1 MNKVSIIIPY
11 FKKKNYIN
19 FTLSSVLTQTYK
31 NIEVL
36 IIYDDPNKKDLD
48 LIKKLKK
55 KDKRVRLIINKN
67 NIGPGY
73 SRNKGLKMAKGN
85 YVAFLDADDVWK
97 RKKLENQILFMKKN
111 NINFS
116 YTSYNQI
123 DKNGKKI
130 KTIFAPKHQTYE
142 NLLKDCR
149 IGLSTVVIKKKILK
163 SNFRFSK
170 LRTKEDL
177 FLWIQLSKKYNL
189 IGYNKVLSDWRK
201 LDNSLSSNTTQKI
214 LDGFR
219 LYYQYVGFN
228 IFKSIYYLVLLSV
241 NFIKKNI

>member
-19 FTLSSVLTQTYK
+19 FTLSSVLAQTYK

-97 RKKLENQILFMKKN
+97 KKKLENQILFMKKN
-111 NINFS
+111 DINFS

-123 DKNGKKI
+123 DKRLQNRIINCSYKKKNFKI
-130 KTIFAPKHQTYE
+130 KF
-142 NLLKDCR
+142 
-149 IGLSTVVIKKKILK
+149 
-163 SNFRFSK
+163 
-170 LRTKEDL
+170 
-177 FLWIQLSKKYNL
+177 
-189 IGYNKVLSDWRK
+189 
-201 LDNSLSSNTTQKI
+201 
-214 LDGFR
+214 
-219 LYYQYVGFN
+219 
-228 IFKSIYYLVLLSV
+228 
-241 NFIKKNI
+241 